1 MLYIFDIEYSKDR
14 ALNPQLASPNGDKF
28 DFLATNIVETV
39 VNALQAGV
47 EKYNAWLQNDT
58 DAAHYSKRERSQKRR
73 ADLCAKLRQ
82 FLSAVDNISVH
93 EKRGTLLIAVGSDHL
108 LHVKNINRY
117 SLLASIPKMLQEPKD

>member
-1 MLYIFDIEYSKDR
+1 
-14 ALNPQLASPNGDKF
+14 
-28 DFLATNIVETV
+28 TNIVETV

-117 SLLASIPKMLQEPKD
+117 SLLASIPKMLQEPKDPIYQLTLPGFEDDTEFVPLHEMGQAII